1 MRQLTCADIAEQDL
15 MARYVAGRLSDD
27 DVEAL
32 ESHYLTCA
40 HCYTELRLTVG
51 IRDTVP
57 EARSTRVLEL
67 DIDAGHKAWGRARR
81 IGLAGTRIPRRVTVG
96 AAVAL
101 ASAAVLTLMVLRPVH
116 VTNTPT
122 DIHRDERSN
131 STPVPQLQA
140 PVGGVIAA
148 GEFRWSPVAAADLY
162 RVTLYDASSVVVW
175 EGESPE
181 PRVAFPAEIRLETG
195 ATYLWEVAARVDWN
209 RWVRS
214 SMAQFEIHE
223 R

>member
-15 MARYVAGRLSDD
+15 MARYVAGRLADD

-40 HCYTELRLTVG
+40 HCYTELRLAVG

-57 EARSTRVLEL
+57 EARGTRVLEL
-67 DIDAGHKAWGRARR
+67 DLDTGHNAHGRARR

-101 ASAAVLTLMVLRPVH
+101 ASAAVLMLMVLRPVH
-116 VTNTPT
+116 VTNAPT
-122 DIHRDERSN
+122 SVHRDERSAAT
-131 STPVPQLQA
+131 SVPQLRA
-140 PVGGVIAA
+140 PVGGVPAA
-148 GEFRWSPVAAADLY
+148 GEFRWSPVTAADLY
-162 RVTLYDASSVVVW
+162 RVTLYDTSGVVVW

-181 PRVAFPAEIRLETG
+181 PRLTFPAEIRLEPG

-214 SMAQFEIHE
+214 SMAQFEIHA